1 MAQNESRLSI
11 QDKVAL
17 VTVILLILT
26 TVAGFVSYLVSG
38 TETRVLKAIET
49 VDSKIEK
56 VDSKLDKHID
66 FHLTNKLQC
75 KQEDLNAEEEDT
87 EKTSTS
93 EGFKISWGG
102 KGERTEGKEIRK
114 N

>member
-1 MAQNESRLSI
+1 MAQENRLTL
-11 QDKVAL
+11 QDKIAL
-17 VTVILLILT
+17 VTAILLILS

-75 KQEDLNAEEEDT
+75 KEDVTNAKEEDT
-87 EKTSTS
+87 EETSTS
-93 EGFKISWGG
+93 QELKVSWRGER
-102 KGERTEGKEIRK
+102 ERTERKEIRK

>member
-1 MAQNESRLSI
+1 MATNENRLTL
-11 QDKVAL
+11 QDKLAL
-17 VTVILLILT
+17 VTAILLILSA
-26 TVAGFVSYLVSG
+26 VAGFVSYLVSG
-38 TETRVLKAIET
+38 TETRVLRAIET

-75 KQEDLNAEEEDT
+75 KEDVTNAEEEDT
-87 EKTSTS
+87 EETSTS
-93 EGFKISWGG
+93 ERVEVAWRGER
-102 KGERTEGKEIRK
+102 ERTERKEIRK

>member
-1 MAQNESRLSI
+1 MATNENRLTL
-11 QDKVAL
+11 QDKLAL
-17 VTVILLILT
+17 VTAILLILS

-75 KQEDLNAEEEDT
+75 KEDVTNAEEEDT
-87 EKTSTS
+87 KKEST
-93 EGFKISWGG
+93 G
-102 KGERTEGKEIRK
+102 KGNEVAWRGERERTERKEIRK

>member
-1 MAQNESRLSI
+1 MAQENRLTL
-11 QDKVAL
+11 QDKIAL
-17 VTVILLILT
+17 VTAILLILS

-75 KQEDLNAEEEDT
+75 KEDVTNAEEEDT
-87 EKTSTS
+87 EETSTS
-93 EGFKISWGG
+93 EGFKISWGREG
-102 KGERTEGKEIRK
+102 KRTEGKTIRK
-114 N
+114 QN

>member
-1 MAQNESRLSI
+1 MAQENRLTL
-11 QDKVAL
+11 QDKIAL
-17 VTVILLILT
+17 VTAILLILS

-75 KQEDLNAEEEDT
+75 KEDLNAEKEDT
-87 EKTSTS
+87 EETSAS
-93 EGFKISWGG
+93 EGFKISWGREG
-102 KGERTEGKEIRK
+102 KRTERKEIRK

>member
-1 MAQNESRLSI
+1 MATNENRLTL

-17 VTVILLILT
+17 VTAILLILS

-38 TETRVLKAIET
+38 TETRVLRAIET

-75 KQEDLNAEEEDT
+75 KEDLNAKEEDT

-93 EGFKISWGG
+93 ERVEVAWRGER
-102 KGERTEGKEIRK
+102 ERTEGKTIRK